1 MFQLTNRFPRP
12 WTALT
17 VLVIGVC
24 LMTPAQAD
32 ARKGNGEVGF
42 DFGVTTFEDEI
53 SESAASRFS
62 LRAGVMLSNLFELE
76 GQLAVSDRSD
86 VNLSSGFVN
95 LVFNFTAGDR
105 VMPYFLLGGG
115 AARLDLDSDDS
126 TGGAGQFAGGFRAFG
141 GEGRIG
147 LRLELGVI
155 VADHFDE
162 ARIYPQG
169 TVGFTFILGGHHN
182 HRAPKHSG
190 MTYQ

>member
-1 MFQLTNRFPRP
+1 
-12 WTALT
+12 
-17 VLVIGVC
+17 
-24 LMTPAQAD
+24 MTPAQAD
-32 ARKGNGEVGF
+32 VRKGNGEVGF
-42 DFGVTTFEDEI
+42 DLGVTSFEDEI
-53 SESAASRFS
+53 SDSAATRFS
-62 LRAGVMLSNLFELE
+62 LRAGLMFSSIFELE

-95 LVFNFTAGDR
+95 LVFNFTTGDR
-105 VMPYFLLGGG
+105 LMPYFLLGGG
-115 AARLDLDSDDS
+115 AARLDLDSADS

-141 GEGRIG
+141 GEGRVG
-147 LRLELGVI
+147 LRLELGAI

-169 TVGFTFILGGHHN
+169 TIGFTFVLGSHHN